1 MATATC
7 TAFRGVVESTGE
19 RVGQRVLLERVG
31 FLARLSRTLTGPLV
45 VSRWDEVCLDVLAA
59 GVNERGEDLPS
70 KGRMALRRLHW
81 PQTVTPP
88 AGVYVPDRVRRGA
101 EEYAARTLRLALHR
115 RGIVTAI
122 PATWP
127 ADPSR
132 RTEAEWTALR
142 KLLPAGV
149 SGAEIRNRT
158 RQVRGFVSKHGKL
171 PAGLCVLEGP
181 PQVAPQVLLAAMDR
195 QQVTLARVDETTA
208 RLRVKLPLRA
218 APWSPTGG
226 PSSSTPPRFLRSGR
240 GRVLHAMESPQP
252 AQYAHLPAALGQPV
266 GGGVVGEGVQ
276 AAGAPF
282 GGAPGREP
290 QTATPRPKSLET
302 TGTHR
307 VLETLW
313 LTKLSHRRPR

>member
-1 MATATC
+1 
-7 TAFRGVVESTGE
+7 
-19 RVGQRVLLERVG
+19 
-31 FLARLSRTLTGPLV
+31 
-45 VSRWDEVCLDVLAA
+45 
-59 GVNERGEDLPS
+59 
-70 KGRMALRRLHW
+70 MALRRLHW

-115 RGIVTAI
+115 RGIVTAVL
-122 PATWP
+122 ATWP

-158 RQVRGFVSKHGKL
+158 RQVRGFVSEHGKL

-181 PQVAPQVLLAAMDR
+181 PQLAPQVLLAAMDR

-218 APWSPTGG
+218 AAPATGRDWAWHVIDIRLPATITPDAVLHTPALRPTPAGRIAVDLPHSRPPRRPAMRW
-226 PSSSTPPRFLRSGR
+226 PSVSTGVSTPC
-240 GRVLHAMESPQP
+240 SP
-252 AQYAHLPAALGQPV
+252 ASWAA
-266 GGGVVGEGVQ
+266 
-276 AAGAPF
+276 
-282 GGAPGREP
+282 
-290 QTATPRPKSLET
+290 
-302 TGTHR
+302 
-307 VLETLW
+307 
-313 LTKLSHRRPR
+313 